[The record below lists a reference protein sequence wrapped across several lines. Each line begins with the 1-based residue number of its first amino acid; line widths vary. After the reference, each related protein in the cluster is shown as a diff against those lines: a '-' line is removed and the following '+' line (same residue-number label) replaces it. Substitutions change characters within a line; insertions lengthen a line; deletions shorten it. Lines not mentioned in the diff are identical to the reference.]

1 MGEPPDGRIRYG
13 RNIGS
18 EGFRRCSLSVF
29 RCQLMGIN
37 AEITI
42 VFAGLCLMVALL
54 VADRMRPGFVMFSVV
69 VLFMCVGILSPKE
82 VMAGFSNKGMITV
95 ALLFLVSEGV
105 RRSDALGY
113 LVKHMLPKRAN
124 VSVRHAFL
132 RVLPVIASVSAFLNN
147 TPVVVVFIPIIKQWA
162 RKAHIPL
169 RKILIPLSYAAI
181 LGGMCT
187 LIGTSTNLVLHG
199 MMLDAGYE
207 GFTMFELGKVGI
219 FIAIFGVLYM
229 VFFAACRLPDDTDE
243 NIARNSAPIEEGDS
257 NIVEAVIGNRFPGI
271 NCSCEEFDFAK
282 HYGAEIREIRRGGEI
297 LSEVDA
303 QIFREGDTLI
313 LETDG
318 SFISTWGDSTVFLM
332 LSNGRYHEP
341 VSRGWRKWLAV
352 ALLTIMIVGATIGS
366 LPAVQ
371 KLSPGIPL
379 DMFFWACVVTVL
391 MGVFGIFPVKR
402 YTKFI
407 SWDILIT
414 IACAL
419 AISRAM
425 VNSGLAE
432 FIAAHVI
439 ALSSNVSPW
448 TVLVVLYI
456 TTNVI
461 TELITNN
468 AAVAFAF
475 PIAMSA
481 AQQLGVDPMP
491 FFVAICIASSA
502 SFSSPIG
509 YQTNLI
515 VQGIG
520 NYQFKDFVR
529 VGLPLNIMTFIIS
542 IVLIPLFW
550 SF

>member
-1 MGEPPDGRIRYG
+1 M
-13 RNIGS
+13 
-18 EGFRRCSLSVF
+18 
-29 RCQLMGIN
+29 N
-37 AEITI
+37 AEICI
-42 VFAGLCLMVALL
+42 VFAGMCLMLALL

-95 ALLFLVSEGV
+95 GLLFLVSEGV

-113 LVKHMLPKRAN
+113 LVKRMLPKRAN
-124 VSVRHAFL
+124 VSIRNGYVH
-132 RVLPVIASVSAFLNN
+132 VLPVIASVSAFLNN

-162 RKAHIPL
+162 RKARLPL
-169 RKILIPLSYAAI
+169 RKFLIPLSYAAI

-187 LIGTSTNLVLHG
+187 LIGTSTNLVVHG

-207 GFTMFELGKVGI
+207 GFTMFELGKVGV
-219 FIAIFGVLYM
+219 FIALAGMLYM
-229 VFFAACRLPDDTDE
+229 IVFAARRLPDDKAE
-243 NIARNSAPIEEGDS
+243 NTAVAAEIEEEDS
-257 NIVEAVIGNRFPGI
+257 NVVEAVIGSRFPGI
-271 NCSCEEFDFAK
+271 NRSCSDFDFTK
-282 HYGAEIREIRRGGEI
+282 HYGAEIREIRRGGVV
-297 LSEVDA
+297 LPDPDS
-303 QIFREGDTLI
+303 QTFREGDTLI
-313 LETDG
+313 LDTDG
-318 SFISTWGDSTVFLM
+318 SFISTWGDSSVFLM

-352 ALLTIMIVGATIGS
+352 ALLTIMVVGATLGS

-371 KLSPGIPL
+371 RLSHGIQL
-379 DMFFWACVVTVL
+379 DMFFWVCVVTVL
-391 MGVFGIFPVKR
+391 MGCFGIFPAKR

-425 VNSGLAE
+425 VNSGLAD

-439 ALSSNVSPW
+439 DLSSDVSPW
-448 TVLVVLYI
+448 AVLVALYI
-456 TTNVI
+456 TTNII

-468 AAVAFAF
+468 AAAAFAF

-481 AQQLGVDPMP
+481 AEQLGVDPMP

-520 NYQFKDFVR
+520 NYRFKDFIR
-529 VGLPLNIMTFIIS
+529 VGLPLNIITFVLS
-542 IVLIPLFW
+542 IVLIPIFW